1 MNNWGYVTE
10 SFLQMVQLLTNAVL
24 HNCLFLV
31 PAFMLAGLCVAM
43 VRAVFTGGEMVMDTG
58 FLLRGVIVWF
68 ILFNYLEL
76 LDIITGAVEGFAGL
90 IPEPTG
96 IMESLNE
103 FAQSTI
109 TPGQP
114 TPDPN
119 ASPTDKILNY
129 VQGAMGFQ
137 TGIIYWL
144 MDAVERG
151 FTMGMRLV
159 YEKLRAMLL
168 AFLTVAGPLSLT
180 LSVFP
185 GMEKVAGHW
194 FRGWFMI
201 HMWSVTLRLLDAIIH
216 NYNAAVFDTV
226 GGNPLSLMD
235 ALVINVVCMLMYFM
249 VPSLTSY
256 FVGYAATNGFFG
268 KLAGI
273 VSTGLLAAGKLSMG
287 KAGTSTASA
296 TPAAGNSA
304 YAGLSGGG
312 GNGGGGGGSLPP
324 GPPPPLAIGSGGNHL
339 LGGGSPIGMP
349 PGGGPLPPR
358 SGNSAASIPVRQLP
372 VSPQPRTVPVEA
384 PGFDE
389 YQIV

>member
-1 MNNWGYVTE
+1 
-10 SFLQMVQLLTNAVL
+10 
-24 HNCLFLV
+24 
-31 PAFMLAGLCVAM
+31 
-43 VRAVFTGGEMVMDTG
+43 
-58 FLLRGVIVWF
+58 
-68 ILFNYLEL
+68 
-76 LDIITGAVEGFAGL
+76 
-90 IPEPTG
+90 
-96 IMESLNE
+96 
-103 FAQSTI
+103 
-109 TPGQP
+109 
-114 TPDPN
+114 
-119 ASPTDKILNY
+119 
-129 VQGAMGFQ
+129 
-137 TGIIYWL
+137 
-144 MDAVERG
+144 
-151 FTMGMRLV
+151 
-159 YEKLRAMLL
+159 
-168 AFLTVAGPLSLT
+168 
-180 LSVFP
+180 
-185 GMEKVAGHW
+185 
-194 FRGWFMI
+194 
-201 HMWSVTLRLLDAIIH
+201 MWSVTLRLLDAIIH

-226 GGNPLSLMD
+226 GGSPLTLMD

-339 LGGGSPIGMP
+339 LGGGSPVGMP

-358 SGNSAASIPVRQLP
+358 SGSSAASIPVRQLP
-372 VSPQPRTVPVEA
+372 VSPQPRTVSVEA